1 MCCEKYV
8 SEKSLHFARSTQPSR
23 QVRVCFFSLWIL
35 GLLVLVVFTSSCAA
49 SFSPPARGDMDF
61 AATRVGPGQPEVEA
75 GMMANALEGFTG
87 SLASRFAISERYSAE
102 FGFLRHSVEVDPRD
116 EEIFTMGSV
125 GIRYLLSD
133 FSKASDASAPLNLNF
148 GFGVGAGRG
157 GQVAEEHANAISG
170 STPATGT
177 DEEVDLS
184 NRAVASYVDV
194 GFNWRALDWLTPFC
208 GARLQRSV
216 SYSDGAGAPPT
227 TDWLQVGVGVR
238 ADLENLYGVV
248 SAQRFF
254 YGNRLDEGGGGNVG
268 FTVGWRFGEAEDKA
282 PEHLGTW

>member
-1 MCCEKYV
+1 
-8 SEKSLHFARSTQPSR
+8 
-23 QVRVCFFSLWIL
+23 
-35 GLLVLVVFTSSCAA
+35 
-49 SFSPPARGDMDF
+49 MD
-61 AATRVGPGQPEVEA
+61 
-75 GMMANALEGFTG
+75 EG
-87 SLASRFAISERYSAE
+87 
-102 FGFLRHSVEVDPRD
+102 
-116 EEIFTMGSV
+116 
-125 GIRYLLSD
+125 
-133 FSKASDASAPLNLNF
+133 
-148 GFGVGAGRG
+148 
-157 GQVAEEHANAISG
+157 
-170 STPATGT
+170 
-177 DEEVDLS
+177 VDLS

-254 YGNRLDEGGGGNVG
+254 YGNRLDKGDGGNVG